1 MALIVAGATVT
12 SGANLDAT
20 KLSGNL
26 PAINGASVTAIN
38 GTQIT
43 SGTIPNARYGSPTF
57 NGSNITSLPS
67 PSSIIYAAGA
77 VGSFAFG
84 RYSDGGSALNP
95 GSSYGTSGGNRPC
108 YSDSAGSAGSAISGT
123 WRIMG
128 SSNGAAYRASSM
140 HRIS

>member
-20 KLSGNL
+20 KLTGNL

-57 NGSNITSLPS
+57 NGSNLTSLPS
-67 PSSIIYAAGA
+67 PSSIVYSIGA
-77 VGSFAFG
+77 VGSFGFVRYYDGAADLSPGTNFG
-84 RYSDGGSALNP
+84 SGNSGPAWSADN
-95 GSSYGTSGGNRPC
+95 GHRGN
-108 YSDSAGSAGSAISGT
+108 SVSGT
-123 WRIMG
+123 WKIFG
-128 SSNGAAYRASSM
+128 QSNSAYRSTVA